1 LAAVVAAL
9 TFAVAADAA
18 VPFQDIGSPAGPLTS
33 VALGNELS
41 CQVQHTGDA
50 ALEFFPSSTTPGD
63 CGTFVATGGTVYGP
77 DFANHGPTATGSVT
91 SSSYTPF
98 AAVSQTTKSGAGTS
112 ANPFKVVTVV
122 TVGGTGLKITQ
133 TDTYVNGQEAY
144 RTDIAIQNT
153 GGGAVSGVLY
163 RAGDCYLQG
172 TDSGFGFTE
181 PNGSVG
187 CSANPNNQPAGRIE
201 EWVPITG
208 GNNFTEDFYSNV
220 WSKIAAMTPFAND
233 CVHCNDVVDNG
244 AGISWSFNIPPGQT
258 ATFSHFTTF
267 SPTGRTGAPPPPP
280 PPVTGPAGNPLGL
293 PSNRH
298 CVDTRKFRFK
308 LHHPS
313 GTRIVDVV
321 VKINGKK
328 KLHLQVTDGS
338 INRLTLKK
346 LPQKKFKVQ
355 ITATQDSGAQL
366 ISVRTYKGCKKSKP
380 KTRRGHR

>member
-1 LAAVVAAL
+1 
-9 TFAVAADAA
+9 
-18 VPFQDIGSPAGPLTS
+18 
-33 VALGNELS
+33 
-41 CQVQHTGDA
+41 
-50 ALEFFPSSTTPGD
+50 
-63 CGTFVATGGTVYGP
+63 
-77 DFANHGPTATGSVT
+77 
-91 SSSYTPF
+91 
-98 AAVSQTTKSGAGTS
+98 
-112 ANPFKVVTVV
+112 
-122 TVGGTGLKITQ
+122 
-133 TDTYVNGQEAY
+133 
-144 RTDIAIQNT
+144 
-153 GGGAVSGVLY
+153 
-163 RAGDCYLQG
+163 
-172 TDSGFGFTE
+172 
-181 PNGSVG
+181 
-187 CSANPNNQPAGRIE
+187 
-201 EWVPITG
+201 
-208 GNNFTEDFYSNV
+208 
-220 WSKIAAMTPFAND
+220 
-233 CVHCNDVVDNG
+233 VVDNG